1 MTPANFAH
9 HRTNPNMPFWKMIKE
24 GNDHFEVTHLEP
36 KVDVCDRRYVFD
48 AQPPPAKSAKP
59 LVFTPTGRC
68 PAYVVAQNIA
78 EPVQAKQQNDE
89 VQYARLSK
97 IMPPAPIRTGL
108 DGGMNRV
115 FLAQTNG
122 NIPPARVPPPTGLPA
137 QPPPVTA
144 DNGGSTFAG
153 RLFGGLFGSKP
164 AEQTKVASTESGSRS
179 SDPASTGAAHRTQSA
194 AHSQT
199 AAAAAKPTTS
209 APVNGEL
216 RKGEETVAA
225 KPKPAPQQEAN
236 AAAPAKPLLNGA
248 QPVMPAGTFDSRWGG
263 LQ

>member
-59 LVFTPTGRC
+59 LVFTPSGRC

-97 IMPPAPIRTGL
+97 ITPPAPIRTGL

-199 AAAAAKPTTS
+199 AAAKPTTS

-236 AAAPAKPLLNGA
+236 AEAPAKPLLNGA
-248 QPVMPAGTFDSRWGG
+248 QPVMPAGSFDNRWGG

>member
-1 MTPANFAH
+1 
-9 HRTNPNMPFWKMIKE
+9 
-24 GNDHFEVTHLEP
+24 VT
-36 KVDVCDRRYVFD
+36 D
-48 AQPPPAKSAKP
+48 
-59 LVFTPTGRC
+59 
-68 PAYVVAQNIA
+68 
-78 EPVQAKQQNDE
+78 
-89 VQYARLSK
+89 
-97 IMPPAPIRTGL
+97 
-108 DGGMNRV
+108 
-115 FLAQTNG
+115 
-122 NIPPARVPPPTGLPA
+122 
-137 QPPPVTA
+137 

-164 AEQTKVASTESGSRS
+164 AEQTKVASTESGSRG

-194 AHSQT
+194 AHGQT

-216 RKGEETVAA
+216 RKGEETVGA